1 MGNRM
6 TTAAIVWLTRPR
18 LPAMAPL
25 AVSLRRRLLES
36 IAAGESQTAYEY
48 ARLLAYVA
56 VHA

>member
-1 MGNRM
+1 M